1 MAGLRLGAVEYRG
14 RDAESFLVMGAVC
27 LAAAGLSEEIFEDG
41 DAVIAEN
48 AGTDLATM
56 IEVVGLEE
64 IPEAAGGTAFDIW
77 ATEDD
82 AADAGVDDGSCA
94 HGAGFFGDV
103 EIAVGEAP
111 VAEDAL
117 GLGEGEHFGVGGGIF
132 EGFDLVPG
140 TGDDLAVVDDDG
152 ADGDFVLGGGA
163 TGLSE
168 RFTHEVVVAVKIDKG
183 GGVVH
188 EWSVRKQGKG
198 VMPGDRG
205 MTRHAAVASVR
216 TWRGSRARHPRPLTL
231 VL

>member
-1 MAGLRLGAVEYRG
+1 M
-14 RDAESFLVMGAVC
+14 VMGAISF
-27 LAAAGLSEEIFEDG
+27 AAAGLGEEIFEDG

-48 AGTDLATM
+48 AGTDLATVV
-56 IEVVGLEE
+56 EVVGLEE
-64 IPEAAGGTAFDIW
+64 IPEAAGGAAFDIG
-77 ATEDD
+77 ATEND

-117 GLGEGEHFGVGGGIF
+117 GLGEGKHFGVGGGVF

-163 TGLSE
+163 AGLSE
-168 RFTHEVVVAVKIDKG
+168 RFTHEVVVAVEVDKG
-183 GGVVH
+183 GGGVH
-188 EWSVRKQGKG
+188 EWSVRKQGKE
-198 VMPGDRG
+198 
-205 MTRHAAVASVR
+205 
-216 TWRGSRARHPRPLTL
+216 
-231 VL
+231 